1 MSSTHL
7 TPSATIAHR
16 PIVAPHDFAPIDDA
30 VLHMSHVTVRRGQ
43 QLLLDDV
50 SWHVEEGERWIVMGP
65 NGAGKST
72 LVNIAA
78 ARTHPTQ
85 GNVAIL
91 GEVLGAV
98 DVFDLRPSIG
108 LSSTLLA
115 QQVPGQETIRNLVV
129 TAAYGVTG
137 RWRESYDPEDLQRAE
152 GLLARW
158 GIAGYDERRFQ
169 TLSEGERKRALIAR
183 AMMTDPELLILDEPG
198 AGLDLAGRETLVR
211 SLDQLAT
218 DLFAPTPI
226 LVTHHVEEIPP
237 NFTHAMLLRD
247 GQLVSAG
254 PIDQAL
260 TEETLSEA
268 FRLPLNVSRNAA
280 GRFTAF
286 ART

>member
-1 MSSTHL
+1 MSSSEL
-7 TPSATIAHR
+7 TSSATIAQQ
-16 PIVAPHDFAPIDDA
+16 PVVSPHEFTPLDDA
-30 VLHMSHVTVRRGQ
+30 VVHMSHVTVQRGQ
-43 QLLLDDV
+43 NVLVDDV
-50 SWHVEEGERWIVMGP
+50 SWHVQEGERWIVMGP

-72 LVNIAA
+72 LINIAA
-78 ARTHPTQ
+78 ARAHPTS
-85 GNVAIL
+85 GNVGIL

-115 QQVPGQETIRNLVV
+115 EQLPGGETIRDLVV

-137 RWRESYDPEDLQRAE
+137 RWREEYDPEDLQRADQ
-152 GLLARW
+152 LLARW
-158 GIAGYDERRFQ
+158 GIAGYSDRKFR

-183 AMMTDPELLILDEPG
+183 AMMTDPELLILDVPG

-211 SLDQLAT
+211 SLNQLASNPM
-218 DLFAPTPI
+218 APTPI
-226 LVTHHVEEIPP
+226 LVTHHVEEVPP
-237 NFTHAMLLRD
+237 HFTHAMVLRA
-247 GQLVSAG
+247 GQVISAG
-254 PIDQAL
+254 PIESAL

-268 FRLPLNVSRNAA
+268 FRLPLNVTRNTD

>member
-1 MSSTHL
+1 MSRVSL
-7 TPSATIAHR
+7 
-16 PIVAPHDFAPIDDA
+16 
-30 VLHMSHVTVRRGQ
+30 RRGQ
-43 QLLLDDV
+43 NLLLDDI
-50 SWHVEEGERWIVMGP
+50 SWHVQEGERWIVMGP

-72 LVNIAA
+72 LINLAA
-78 ARTHPTQ
+78 ARSHPTT

-98 DVFDLRPSIG
+98 DVFDLRPAIG

-115 QQVPGQETIRNLVV
+115 EQLPGNETVRDLVV

-137 RWRESYDPEDLQRAE
+137 RWREEYEPEDLQRADQ
-152 GLLARW
+152 LLARW
-158 GIAGYDERRFQ
+158 GIAGYSGRRFR

-198 AGLDLAGRETLVR
+198 AGMDLAGRETLVR
-211 SLDQLAT
+211 SLKQLAADT
-218 DLFAPTPI
+218 YAPTPI

-237 NFTHAMLLRD
+237 NFTHAMLLRE
-247 GQLVSAG
+247 GRIVSAG
-254 PIDQAL
+254 PIDTAL

-268 FRLPLNVSRNAA
+268 FRLPLKVTRNAE

>member
-1 MSSTHL
+1 MSSSEL
-7 TPSATIAHR
+7 ISSATIAQR
-16 PIVAPHDFAPIDDA
+16 PIVSPHEFTPLDDS
-30 VLHMSHVTVRRGQ
+30 VVHMSRVTVRRGQ
-43 QLLLDDV
+43 NVLLDDV
-50 SWHVEEGERWIVMGP
+50 SWHVQEGERWIVMGP

-72 LVNIAA
+72 LINIAA
-78 ARTHPTQ
+78 ARAHPTS
-85 GNVAIL
+85 GNVGIL

-115 QQVPGQETIRNLVV
+115 EQLPGGETIRDLVV

-137 RWRESYDPEDLQRAE
+137 RWREEYDPEDLQRADQ
-152 GLLARW
+152 LLARW
-158 GIAGYDERRFQ
+158 GIAGYSERKFR

-211 SLDQLAT
+211 SLNHLAS
-218 DLFAPTPI
+218 DPMAPTPI
-226 LVTHHVEEIPP
+226 LVTHHVEEVPP
-237 NFTHAMLLRD
+237 NFTHAMVLRD
-247 GQLVSAG
+247 GQVISAG
-254 PIDQAL
+254 PIESAL

-268 FRLPLNVSRNAA
+268 FRLPLNVRRNSD

>member
-1 MSSTHL
+1 MSSSEL
-7 TPSATIAHR
+7 TSSATIAQQ
-16 PIVAPHDFAPIDDA
+16 PVVSPHEFTPLDDA
-30 VLHMSHVTVRRGQ
+30 VVHMSHVTVQRGQ
-43 QLLLDDV
+43 NVLLDDV
-50 SWHVEEGERWIVMGP
+50 SWHVQEGERWIVMGP

-72 LVNIAA
+72 LINIAA
-78 ARTHPTQ
+78 ARAHPTS
-85 GNVAIL
+85 GNVGIL

-115 QQVPGQETIRNLVV
+115 EQLPGGETIRDLVV

-137 RWRESYDPEDLQRAE
+137 RWREEYDPEDLQRADQ
-152 GLLARW
+152 LLARW
-158 GIAGYDERRFQ
+158 GIAGYSDRKFR

-211 SLDQLAT
+211 SLNQLASNPM
-218 DLFAPTPI
+218 APTPI
-226 LVTHHVEEIPP
+226 LVTHHVEEVPP
-237 NFTHAMLLRD
+237 HFTHAMVLRA
-247 GQLVSAG
+247 GQVISAG
-254 PIDQAL
+254 PIESAL

-268 FRLPLNVSRNAA
+268 FRLPLNVTRNTD

>member
-1 MSSTHL
+1 MSSPDLTH
-7 TPSATIAHR
+7 SATTAQR
-16 PIVAPHDFAPIDDA
+16 PIVPPHEFEPIEDS
-30 VLHMSHVTVRRGQ
+30 VVHMSHVTYRRGNNV
-43 QLLLDDV
+43 LLDDV
-50 SWHVEEGERWIVMGP
+50 SWLVEEGQRWIVMGP

-72 LVNIAA
+72 MINIAA
-78 ARTHPTQ
+78 ARAHPTT
-85 GNVAIL
+85 GNASIL

-115 QQVPGQETIRNLVV
+115 EQVPGAETIRNLVV

-137 RWRESYDPEDLQRAE
+137 RWREEYESEDLQRAE
-152 GLLARW
+152 RLLARW
-158 GIAGYDERRFQ
+158 GIGKYADRRFR

-211 SLDQLAT
+211 SLAQLAA
-218 DLFAPTPI
+218 DPMSPTQI
-226 LVTHHVEEIPP
+226 LVTHHVEEVPP
-237 NFTHAMLLRD
+237 NFTHALLLRE
-247 GQLVSAG
+247 GQVVSAG
-254 PIDQAL
+254 PIETAL
-260 TEETLSEA
+260 TEDTLSEA
-268 FRLPLNVSRNAA
+268 FRLPLNVSRNAE

>member
-1 MSSTHL
+1 MSSTEL
-7 TPSATIAHR
+7 IPSATIAQR
-16 PIVAPHDFAPIDDA
+16 PIVTPHEFEPLEDS
-30 VLHMSHVTVRRGQ
+30 VLHMSHVTLRRGQ
-43 QLLLDDV
+43 NVLLDDV
-50 SWHVEEGERWIVMGP
+50 SWHVEEGQRWIVMGP

-72 LVNIAA
+72 LINIAA
-78 ARTHPTQ
+78 ARAHPTK

-115 QQVPGQETIRNLVV
+115 SKYREVKRSRTLV

-137 RWRESYDPEDLQRAE
+137 RWREVYEPEDLQRAE
-152 GLLARW
+152 QLLARW
-158 GIAGYDERRFQ
+158 GIAGYEDRKFR

-183 AMMTDPELLILDEPG
+183 AMMTDPELLILDEPA

-211 SLDQLAT
+211 SLTQLAS
-218 DLFAPTPI
+218 DAFAPTPI

-237 NFTHAMLLRD
+237 NFTHAMLLRE
-247 GQLVSAG
+247 GQVIAAG
-254 PIDQAL
+254 PVETAL

-268 FRLPLNVSRNAA
+268 FRLPLNVSRNAE
-280 GRFTAF
+280 GRFSAF

>member
-1 MSSTHL
+1 MSSSDL
-7 TPSATIAHR
+7 TYSATTAQR
-16 PIVAPHDFAPIDDA
+16 PITAPHEFIPIDGS
-30 VLHMSHVTVRRGQ
+30 VVHMSHVTYRRGNNV
-43 QLLLDDV
+43 LLDDI
-50 SWHVEEGERWIVMGP
+50 SLLVEEGQRWIIMGP

-72 LVNIAA
+72 MINIAA
-78 ARTHPTQ
+78 ARSHPTT
-85 GNVAIL
+85 GNVSIL

-115 QQVPGQETIRNLVV
+115 EQVPGGETVRNLVV

-137 RWRESYDPEDLQRAE
+137 RWREVYEPEDLQRAE
-152 GLLARW
+152 HLLSRW
-158 GIAGYDERRFQ
+158 GIAKYADRHFR

-198 AGLDLAGRETLVR
+198 AGLDLEGRETLVR
-211 SLDQLAT
+211 SLSQLAA
-218 DLFAPTPI
+218 DPLAPTQI
-226 LVTHHVEEIPP
+226 LVTHHVEEVPP
-237 NFTHAMLLRD
+237 NFTHALLLRE
-247 GQLVSAG
+247 GQVVSAG
-254 PIDQAL
+254 PIETAL

-268 FRLPLNVSRNAA
+268 FRLPLHVSRNTD

>member
-1 MSSTHL
+1 MSSSEL
-7 TPSATIAHR
+7 ISSATIAQR
-16 PIVAPHDFAPIDDA
+16 PIVAPHEFTPLDDS
-30 VLHMSHVTVRRGQ
+30 VLHLSRVSIQRGHN
-43 QLLLDDV
+43 LLLDDV
-50 SWHVEEGERWIVMGP
+50 SWHVQEGERWIVMGP

-72 LVNIAA
+72 LINVAA
-78 ARTHPTQ
+78 ARLHPTS
-85 GNVAIL
+85 GNVGIL

-115 QQVPGQETIRNLVV
+115 EQVPGGETILNLVV

-137 RWRESYDPEDLQRAE
+137 RWREEYEPEDLQRAE
-152 GLLARW
+152 RLLARW
-158 GIAGYDERRFQ
+158 GIAGYSDRKFR

-211 SLDQLAT
+211 SLTQLAT
-218 DLFAPTPI
+218 DPLAPTPI

-237 NFTHAMLLRD
+237 NFTHALLLRD
-247 GQLVSAG
+247 GQIISAG
-254 PIDQAL
+254 PIDTAL
-260 TEETLSEA
+260 TEDTLSEA
-268 FRLPLNVSRNAA
+268 FRLPLKVSRNSQ

>member
-1 MSSTHL
+1 
-7 TPSATIAHR
+7 
-16 PIVAPHDFAPIDDA
+16 
-30 VLHMSHVTVRRGQ
+30 MSHVTLRRGQ
-43 QLLLDDV
+43 NVLLDDV
-50 SWHVEEGERWIVMGP
+50 SWHVEEGQRWIVMGP

-72 LVNIAA
+72 LINIAA
-78 ARTHPTQ
+78 TRAHPTK

-115 QQVPGQETIRNLVV
+115 QQVPGGETLKNLVV

-137 RWRESYDPEDLQRAE
+137 RWREAYEPEDLQRAE
-152 GLLARW
+152 QLLARW
-158 GIAGYDERRFQ
+158 GIAGYADRKFR

-183 AMMTDPELLILDEPG
+183 AMMTDPELLILDEPA

-211 SLDQLAT
+211 SLTQLAS
-218 DLFAPTPI
+218 DPFAPTPI

-237 NFTHAMLLRD
+237 NFTHAMLLRE
-247 GQLVSAG
+247 GQVIAAG
-254 PIDQAL
+254 PLETAL

-268 FRLPLNVSRNAA
+268 FRLPLNVSRNAE
-280 GRFTAF
+280 GRFSAF

>member
-1 MSSTHL
+1 MSSTEL
-7 TPSATIAHR
+7 IPSATIAQR
-16 PIVAPHDFAPIDDA
+16 PIVTPHEFKPLEDS
-30 VLHMSHVTVRRGQ
+30 VLHMSHVTLRRGQ
-43 QLLLDDV
+43 NVLLDDV
-50 SWHVEEGERWIVMGP
+50 SWHVEEGQRWIVMGP

-72 LVNIAA
+72 LINIAA
-78 ARTHPTQ
+78 ARAHPTK

-108 LSSTLLA
+108 LSSTLLD
-115 QQVPGQETIRNLVV
+115 QQVPGGETIKNLVV

-137 RWRESYDPEDLQRAE
+137 RWREVYEPEDLQRAE
-152 GLLARW
+152 QLLARW
-158 GIAGYDERRFQ
+158 GIAGYEDRKFR

-183 AMMTDPELLILDEPG
+183 AMMTDPELLILDEPA

-211 SLDQLAT
+211 SLTQLAS
-218 DLFAPTPI
+218 DAFAPTPI

-237 NFTHAMLLRD
+237 NFTHAMLLRE
-247 GQLVSAG
+247 GQVIAAG
-254 PIDQAL
+254 PVETAL

-268 FRLPLNVSRNAA
+268 FRLPLNVSRNAE
-280 GRFTAF
+280 GRFSAF

>member
-1 MSSTHL
+1 
-7 TPSATIAHR
+7 
-16 PIVAPHDFAPIDDA
+16 
-30 VLHMSHVTVRRGQ
+30 MSHVTLRRGQ
-43 QLLLDDV
+43 NVLLDDV
-50 SWHVEEGERWIVMGP
+50 SWHVEEGQRWIVMGP

-72 LVNIAA
+72 LINIAA
-78 ARTHPTQ
+78 ARAHPTK

-115 QQVPGQETIRNLVV
+115 QQVPGGETIKNLVV

-137 RWRESYDPEDLQRAE
+137 RWREVYEPEDLQRAE
-152 GLLARW
+152 QLLARW
-158 GIAGYDERRFQ
+158 GIAGYEDRKFR

-183 AMMTDPELLILDEPG
+183 AMMTDPELLILDEPA

-211 SLDQLAT
+211 SLTQLAS
-218 DLFAPTPI
+218 DAFAPTPI

-237 NFTHAMLLRD
+237 NFTHAMLLRE
-247 GQLVSAG
+247 GQVIAAG
-254 PIDQAL
+254 PVETAL

-268 FRLPLNVSRNAA
+268 FRLPLNVSRNAE
-280 GRFTAF
+280 GRFSAF

>member
-1 MSSTHL
+1 MSSTEL
-7 TPSATIAHR
+7 IPSATIAQR
-16 PIVAPHDFAPIDDA
+16 PIVTPHEFEPLEDS
-30 VLHMSHVTVRRGQ
+30 VLHMSHVTLRRGQ
-43 QLLLDDV
+43 NVLLDDV
-50 SWHVEEGERWIVMGP
+50 SWHVEEGQRWIVMGP

-72 LVNIAA
+72 LINIAA
-78 ARTHPTQ
+78 ARAHPTK

-115 QQVPGQETIRNLVV
+115 QQVPGGETIKNLVV

-137 RWRESYDPEDLQRAE
+137 RWREVYEPEDLQRAE
-152 GLLARW
+152 QLLARW
-158 GIAGYDERRFQ
+158 GIAGYEDRKFR

-183 AMMTDPELLILDEPG
+183 AMMTDHELLILDEPA

-211 SLDQLAT
+211 SLTQLAS
-218 DLFAPTPI
+218 DAFAPTPI

-237 NFTHAMLLRD
+237 NFTHAMLLRE
-247 GQLVSAG
+247 GQVIAAG
-254 PIDQAL
+254 PVETAL

-268 FRLPLNVSRNAA
+268 FRLPLNVSRNAE
-280 GRFTAF
+280 GRFSAF

>member
-1 MSSTHL
+1 MSSSVL
-7 TPSATIAHR
+7 TPSATIAQR
-16 PIVAPHDFAPIDDA
+16 PIVSPHAFEPIEDS
-30 VLHMSHVTVRRGQ
+30 VVHMSHVTLRRGHNA
-43 QLLLDDV
+43 LLDDV
-50 SWHVEEGERWIVMGP
+50 SWLVQEGQRWIVMGP

-72 LVNIAA
+72 MINIAA
-78 ARTHPTQ
+78 ARSHPTV
-85 GNVAIL
+85 GNVSIL

-115 QQVPGQETIRNLVV
+115 EQVPGGETVRNLVV

-137 RWRESYDPEDLQRAE
+137 RWREEYEPEDLERADRF
-152 GLLARW
+152 LARW
-158 GIAGYDERRFQ
+158 GIAKYADRRFR

-211 SLDQLAT
+211 SLSQLAS
-218 DLFAPTPI
+218 DPFAPTQI

-237 NFTHAMLLRD
+237 NFTHAMLLRE
-247 GQLVSAG
+247 GRVVSAG
-254 PIDQAL
+254 PIDTAL
-260 TEETLSEA
+260 NEETLSEA
-268 FRLPLNVSRNAA
+268 FRLPLNVSRNAE

>member
-1 MSSTHL
+1 MSSTEL
-7 TPSATIAHR
+7 IPSATIAQR
-16 PIVAPHDFAPIDDA
+16 PIVAPHDFEPLEDS
-30 VLHMSHVTVRRGQ
+30 VLHMSHVTLRRGENV
-43 QLLLDDV
+43 LLDDV
-50 SWHVEEGERWIVMGP
+50 SWHIEEGQRWIVMGP

-72 LVNIAA
+72 LINIAA
-78 ARTHPTQ
+78 TRTHPTR

-115 QQVPGQETIRNLVV
+115 QQVPGGETVQNLVV

-137 RWRESYDPEDLQRAE
+137 RWREEYESEDLQRAE
-152 GLLARW
+152 RLLARW
-158 GIAGYDERRFQ
+158 GIAGYEDRKFH

-183 AMMTDPELLILDEPG
+183 AMMTDPELLILDEPA
-198 AGLDLAGRETLVR
+198 AGMDLAGRETLVR
-211 SLDQLAT
+211 SLSQLAT
-218 DLFAPTPI
+218 DPFAPTPI

-247 GQLVSAG
+247 GQVVSAG
-254 PIDQAL
+254 PLDTAL

-268 FRLPLNVSRNAA
+268 FRLPLNVSRNAE
-280 GRFTAF
+280 GRFSAF

>member
-1 MSSTHL
+1 MSSSEL
-7 TPSATIAHR
+7 ISSATNAQR
-16 PIVAPHDFAPIDDA
+16 PLVSPHDFNPIEDS
-30 VLHMSHVTVRRGQ
+30 VVHMSHVSLRRGQ
-43 QLLLDDV
+43 NLLLDDV
-50 SWHVEEGERWIVMGP
+50 SWHVQEGERWIVMGP

-72 LVNIAA
+72 LINIAA
-78 ARTHPTQ
+78 ARTHPTA

-115 QQVPGQETIRNLVV
+115 QQVPGGETIRDLVV

-137 RWRESYDPEDLQRAE
+137 RWREEYDPEDLQRAE
-152 GLLARW
+152 RLLARW
-158 GIAGYDERRFQ
+158 GIAGYSDRRFR

-211 SLDQLAT
+211 SLVQLGSNP
-218 DLFAPTPI
+218 FAPTPI

-247 GQLVSAG
+247 GQVISAG
-254 PIDQAL
+254 PMDTAL
-260 TEETLSEA
+260 TEDTLSEA
-268 FRLPLNVSRNAA
+268 FRLPLNVSRNAE

>member
-1 MSSTHL
+1 MSSSEL
-7 TPSATIAHR
+7 TSSATIAQQ
-16 PIVAPHDFAPIDDA
+16 PVVSPHEFSPLDDA
-30 VLHMSHVTVRRGQ
+30 VVHMSHVTVQRGQ
-43 QLLLDDV
+43 NVLLDDV
-50 SWHVEEGERWIVMGP
+50 SWHVQEGERWIVMGP

-72 LVNIAA
+72 LINIAA
-78 ARTHPTQ
+78 ARAHPTS
-85 GNVAIL
+85 GNVGIL

-115 QQVPGQETIRNLVV
+115 EQLPGGETIRDLVV

-137 RWRESYDPEDLQRAE
+137 RWREEYDPEDLQRADQ
-152 GLLARW
+152 LLARW
-158 GIAGYDERRFQ
+158 GIAGYSDRKFR

-211 SLDQLAT
+211 SLNQLASNPM
-218 DLFAPTPI
+218 APTPI
-226 LVTHHVEEIPP
+226 LVTHHVEEVPP
-237 NFTHAMLLRD
+237 HFTHAMVLRA
-247 GQLVSAG
+247 GQVISAG
-254 PIDQAL
+254 PIESAL

-268 FRLPLNVSRNAA
+268 FRLPLNVTRNTD

>member
-1 MSSTHL
+1 MSSTEL
-7 TPSATIAHR
+7 IPSATIAQR
-16 PIVAPHDFAPIDDA
+16 PIVTPHEFEPLEDS
-30 VLHMSHVTVRRGQ
+30 VLHMSHVTLRRGQ
-43 QLLLDDV
+43 NVLLDDV
-50 SWHVEEGERWIVMGP
+50 SWHVEEGQRWIVMGP

-72 LVNIAA
+72 LINIAA
-78 ARTHPTQ
+78 TRAHPTK

-115 QQVPGQETIRNLVV
+115 QQVPGGETLKNLVV

-137 RWRESYDPEDLQRAE
+137 RWREAYEPEDLQRAE
-152 GLLARW
+152 QLLARW
-158 GIAGYDERRFQ
+158 GIAGYADRKFR

-183 AMMTDPELLILDEPG
+183 AMMTDPELLILDEPA

-211 SLDQLAT
+211 SLTQLAS
-218 DLFAPTPI
+218 DPFAPTPI

-237 NFTHAMLLRD
+237 NFTHAMLLRE
-247 GQLVSAG
+247 GQVIAAG
-254 PIDQAL
+254 PLETAL

-268 FRLPLNVSRNAA
+268 FRLPLNVSRNAE
-280 GRFTAF
+280 GRFSAF

>member
-1 MSSTHL
+1 MSSTEL
-7 TPSATIAHR
+7 IPSATIAQQ
-16 PIVAPHDFAPIDDA
+16 PIVSPHDFVPLEDA
-30 VLHMSHVTVRRGQ
+30 VLHMSHVTVRRGTNT
-43 QLLLDDV
+43 LLDDV
-50 SWHVEEGERWIVMGP
+50 SWHVQEGERWVIMGP

-72 LVNIAA
+72 LINIAA
-78 ARTHPTQ
+78 ARSHPTV
-85 GNVAIL
+85 GNAAIL

-115 QQVPGQETIRNLVV
+115 QQVPGGETIRNLVV

-137 RWRESYDPEDLQRAE
+137 RWREAYDPEDLQRAE
-152 GLLARW
+152 QLLLRW
-158 GIAGYDERRFQ
+158 GIGGYADRRFR

-183 AMMTDPELLILDEPG
+183 AMMTDPELLVLDEPG

-211 SLDQLAT
+211 TLANLA
-218 DLFAPTPI
+218 DDPFAPTPI
-226 LVTHHVEEIPP
+226 LVTHHVEEVPP

-247 GQLVSAG
+247 GRIVSAG
-254 PIDQAL
+254 PIETAL

-268 FRLPLNVSRNAA
+268 FRLPLHVTRNAQ

-286 ART
+286 ARI

>member
-1 MSSTHL
+1 MSSSEL
-7 TPSATIAHR
+7 TYSATTAQR
-16 PIVAPHDFAPIDDA
+16 PIMSPHEFIPIDDS
-30 VLHMSHVTVRRGQ
+30 VVHMSHVTYRRGNNV
-43 QLLLDDV
+43 LLDDV
-50 SWHVEEGERWIVMGP
+50 SLLVEEGQRWIVMGP

-72 LVNIAA
+72 MINIAA
-78 ARTHPTQ
+78 ARSHPTT
-85 GNVAIL
+85 GNVSIL

-115 QQVPGQETIRNLVV
+115 EQVPGNETVRNLVV

-137 RWRESYDPEDLQRAE
+137 RWREVYEPEDLQRAE
-152 GLLARW
+152 HLLSRW
-158 GIAGYDERRFQ
+158 GIAKYADRRFR

-211 SLDQLAT
+211 SLSQLAA
-218 DLFAPTPI
+218 DPLSPTQI
-226 LVTHHVEEIPP
+226 LVTHHVEEVPP
-237 NFTHAMLLRD
+237 NFTHALLLRE
-247 GQLVSAG
+247 GRVVSAG
-254 PIDQAL
+254 PIETAL

-268 FRLPLNVSRNAA
+268 FRLPLNVSRNAE

>member
-1 MSSTHL
+1 MSSSEL
-7 TPSATIAHR
+7 TSSATIAQQ
-16 PIVAPHDFAPIDDA
+16 PVVSPHEFTPLDDA
-30 VLHMSHVTVRRGQ
+30 VVHMSHVTVQRDQ
-43 QLLLDDV
+43 NVLLDDV
-50 SWHVEEGERWIVMGP
+50 SWHVQEGERWIVMGP

-72 LVNIAA
+72 LINIAA
-78 ARTHPTQ
+78 ARAHPTS
-85 GNVAIL
+85 GNVGIL

-115 QQVPGQETIRNLVV
+115 EQLPGGETIRDLVV

-137 RWRESYDPEDLQRAE
+137 RWREEYDPEDLQRADQ
-152 GLLARW
+152 LLARW
-158 GIAGYDERRFQ
+158 GIAGYSDRKFR

-211 SLDQLAT
+211 SLNQLASNPM
-218 DLFAPTPI
+218 APTPI
-226 LVTHHVEEIPP
+226 LVTHHVEEVPP
-237 NFTHAMLLRD
+237 HFTHAMVLRA
-247 GQLVSAG
+247 GQVISAG
-254 PIDQAL
+254 PIESAL

-268 FRLPLNVSRNAA
+268 FRLPLNVTRNTD

>member
-1 MSSTHL
+1 MSSPQL
-7 TPSATIAHR
+7 ISSAIIAQR
-16 PIVAPHDFAPIDDA
+16 PIVSPHEFDPLDES
-30 VLHMSHVTVRRGQ
+30 VVHMSHVTVRRGQ
-43 QLLLDDV
+43 NVLLDDV
-50 SWHVEEGERWIVMGP
+50 SWHVREGERWIVMGP

-72 LVNIAA
+72 LINIAA
-78 ARTHPTQ
+78 ARAHPTE
-85 GNVAIL
+85 GNVGIL

-115 QQVPGQETIRNLVV
+115 EQLPGGETIRDLVV

-137 RWRESYDPEDLQRAE
+137 RWREEYDPEDLQRADQ
-152 GLLARW
+152 LLARW
-158 GIAGYDERRFQ
+158 GIAGYSDRKFR

-211 SLDQLAT
+211 SLSRLAA
-218 DLFAPTPI
+218 DPVAPTPI
-226 LVTHHVEEIPP
+226 LVTHHVEEVPP
-237 NFTHAMLLRD
+237 NFTHAMILRD
-247 GQLVSAG
+247 GQVISAG
-254 PIDQAL
+254 PIESAL
-260 TEETLSEA
+260 TEDTLSEA
-268 FRLPLNVSRNAA
+268 FRLPLNVRRNPE

>member
-1 MSSTHL
+1 MSSSEL
-7 TPSATIAHR
+7 ISSATIAQR
-16 PIVAPHDFAPIDDA
+16 PIVSPHDFNPIEDS
-30 VLHMSHVTVRRGQ
+30 VVHMSRVSVHRGQ
-43 QLLLDDV
+43 NQLLDDV
-50 SWHVEEGERWIVMGP
+50 SWHVQEGERWIVMGP

-72 LVNIAA
+72 LINIAA
-78 ARTHPTQ
+78 ARSHPTS
-85 GNVAIL
+85 GNVSIL

-115 QQVPGQETIRNLVV
+115 EQVPGGETIRNLVV

-137 RWRESYDPEDLQRAE
+137 RWREEYDPEDLARADQ
-152 GLLARW
+152 LLARW
-158 GIAGYDERRFQ
+158 GIAGYSNRRFR

-183 AMMTDPELLILDEPG
+183 AMMTDPEMLILDEPG

-211 SLDQLAT
+211 SLSRLAT
-218 DLFAPTPI
+218 DPFAPTPI

-237 NFTHAMLLRD
+237 NFTHALLLRD
-247 GQLVSAG
+247 GQIISAG
-254 PIDQAL
+254 PIDAAL

-268 FRLPLNVSRNAA
+268 FRLPLNVSRNAE

>member
-1 MSSTHL
+1 
-7 TPSATIAHR
+7 
-16 PIVAPHDFAPIDDA
+16 
-30 VLHMSHVTVRRGQ
+30 MSHVTLRRGQ
-43 QLLLDDV
+43 NVLLDDV
-50 SWHVEEGERWIVMGP
+50 SWHVEEGQRWIVMGP

-78 ARTHPTQ
+78 TRMHPTS
-85 GNVAIL
+85 GNVAVL

-115 QQVPGQETIRNLVV
+115 QQVPGGETVENLVV
-129 TAAYGVTG
+129 TAGYGVTG
-137 RWRESYDPEDLQRAE
+137 RWREEYEPEDLRRAQR
-152 GLLARW
+152 LLSRW
-158 GIAGYDERRFQ
+158 GIAGYENRTFR

-183 AMMTDPELLILDEPG
+183 AMMTDPELLILDEPT

-211 SLDQLAT
+211 SLSQLAA
-218 DLFAPTPI
+218 DPFAPTPI

-247 GQLVSAG
+247 GQLISAG
-254 PIDQAL
+254 PIESAL

-268 FRLPLNVSRNAA
+268 FRLPLNVSRNAQ

>member
-1 MSSTHL
+1 MSSSEL
-7 TPSATIAHR
+7 ISSAIIAQR
-16 PIVAPHDFAPIDDA
+16 PIVSPHDFNPIEDS
-30 VLHMSHVTVRRGQ
+30 VVHMSRVSLRRGQ
-43 QLLLDDV
+43 NLLLDDI
-50 SWHVEEGERWIVMGP
+50 SWHVQEGERWIVMGP

-72 LVNIAA
+72 LINLAA
-78 ARTHPTQ
+78 ARSPPTT

-98 DVFDLRPSIG
+98 DVFDLRPAIG

-115 QQVPGQETIRNLVV
+115 EQLPGNETIRDLVV

-137 RWRESYDPEDLQRAE
+137 RWREEYEPEDLQRADQ
-152 GLLARW
+152 LLARW
-158 GIAGYDERRFQ
+158 GIAGYSDRRFR

-198 AGLDLAGRETLVR
+198 AGMDLAGRETLVR
-211 SLDQLAT
+211 SLKQLAADT
-218 DLFAPTPI
+218 YAPTPI

-237 NFTHAMLLRD
+237 NFTHAMLLRE
-247 GQLVSAG
+247 GRIVSAG
-254 PIDQAL
+254 PIDTAL

-268 FRLPLNVSRNAA
+268 FRLPLKVTRNAE

>member
-1 MSSTHL
+1 MSSTEL
-7 TPSATIAHR
+7 IPSATIAQR
-16 PIVAPHDFAPIDDA
+16 PIVSPHDFEPLEDA
-30 VLHMSHVTVRRGQ
+30 VLHMSHVSLRRGESI
-43 QLLLDDV
+43 LLNDV
-50 SWHVEEGERWIVMGP
+50 SWHVEEGQRWIVMGP

-72 LVNIAA
+72 LINIAA
-78 ARTHPTQ
+78 ARSHPTA

-115 QQVPGQETIRNLVV
+115 QQVPGGETIRNLVV

-137 RWRESYDPEDLQRAE
+137 RWREEYDPEDLARAE
-152 GLLARW
+152 RLLTRW
-158 GIAGYDERRFQ
+158 GIGKHGDRRFR

-211 SLDQLAT
+211 SLGQLAS
-218 DLFAPTPI
+218 DPLAPTQI

-237 NFTHAMLLRD
+237 NFTHAMLLRE
-247 GQLVSAG
+247 GTVISAG
-254 PIDQAL
+254 PIDTAL
-260 TEETLSEA
+260 SETTLSEA
-268 FRLPLNVSRNAA
+268 FRLPLNVSRNAE

>member
-1 MSSTHL
+1 MSSTEL
-7 TPSATIAHR
+7 IPSATIAQQ
-16 PIVAPHDFAPIDDA
+16 PIVPAHEFEPLEDSVI
-30 VLHMSHVTVRRGQ
+30 HMSQVSIRRGNNV
-43 QLLLDDV
+43 LLDDI
-50 SWHVEEGERWIVMGP
+50 SWHVEADQRWIIMGP

-72 LVNIAA
+72 LVNVAA
-78 ARTHPTQ
+78 TRTHPTR

-115 QQVPGQETIRNLVV
+115 QQVPGGETLRNLVV

-137 RWRESYDPEDLQRAE
+137 RWREEYDPEDLARAE
-152 GLLARW
+152 ELLARW
-158 GIAGYDERRFQ
+158 GIAKFAERKFR

-183 AMMTDPELLILDEPG
+183 AMMTDPELLILDEPT

-211 SLDQLAT
+211 SLTQLAS
-218 DLFAPTPI
+218 DPYAPTPI

-237 NFTHAMLLRD
+237 QFTHAMLMRD
-247 GQLVSAG
+247 GQIISAG
-254 PIDQAL
+254 PIDTAL

-268 FRLPLNVSRNAA
+268 FRLPLNVTRNAE
-280 GRFTAF
+280 GRFSAF

>member
-1 MSSTHL
+1 MSSTEL
-7 TPSATIAHR
+7 IPSATIAQR
-16 PIVAPHDFAPIDDA
+16 PLVTPHEFEPLEDS
-30 VLHMSHVTVRRGQ
+30 VLHMSHVTLRRGQ
-43 QLLLDDV
+43 NVLLDDV
-50 SWHVEEGERWIVMGP
+50 SWHVEEGQRWIVMGP

-72 LVNIAA
+72 LINIAA
-78 ARTHPTQ
+78 TRAHPTK

-115 QQVPGQETIRNLVV
+115 QQVPGGETLKNLVV

-137 RWRESYDPEDLQRAE
+137 RWREAYEPEDLQRAE
-152 GLLARW
+152 QLLARW
-158 GIAGYDERRFQ
+158 GIAGYADRKFR

-183 AMMTDPELLILDEPG
+183 AMMTDPELLILDEPA

-211 SLDQLAT
+211 SLTQLAS
-218 DLFAPTPI
+218 DPFAPTPI

-237 NFTHAMLLRD
+237 NFTHAMLLRE
-247 GQLVSAG
+247 GQVIAAG
-254 PIDQAL
+254 PLETAL

-268 FRLPLNVSRNAA
+268 FRLPLNVSRNAE
-280 GRFTAF
+280 GRFSAF

>member
-1 MSSTHL
+1 MTSPEL
-7 TPSATIAHR
+7 TQSATIAQR
-16 PIVAPHDFAPIDDA
+16 PIVPPHNFEPADEA
-30 VLHMSHVTVRRGQ
+30 VVHMSHVTFRRGTNV
-43 QLLLDDV
+43 LLEDV
-50 SWHVEEGERWIVMGP
+50 SWLVEEGQRWIVMGP

-72 LVNIAA
+72 MINIAA
-78 ARTHPTQ
+78 ARAHPSS
-85 GNVAIL
+85 GNVGIL

-98 DVFDLRPSIG
+98 DVFDLRPAIG

-115 QQVPGQETIRNLVV
+115 EQVPGGETVRNLVV

-137 RWRESYDPEDLQRAE
+137 RWREQYETQDLERADQ
-152 GLLARW
+152 LLARW
-158 GIAGYDERRFQ
+158 GIAGYADRRFR

-211 SLDQLAT
+211 SLAQLAA
-218 DLFAPTPI
+218 DPMSPTQV
-226 LVTHHVEEIPP
+226 LVTHHVEEVPP
-237 NFTHAMLLRD
+237 NFTHALVLRE
-247 GQLVSAG
+247 GQVISAG
-254 PIDQAL
+254 PIETAL

-268 FRLPLNVSRNAA
+268 FRLPLNVSRNAQ

>member
-1 MSSTHL
+1 MSSSEL
-7 TPSATIAHR
+7 TSSATIAQR
-16 PIVAPHDFAPIDDA
+16 PIVSPHDFNPIEDS
-30 VLHMSHVTVRRGQ
+30 VVHMSHVSLRRGQ
-43 QLLLDDV
+43 NLLLDDV
-50 SWHVEEGERWIVMGP
+50 SWHVQEGERWIVMGP

-72 LVNIAA
+72 LINIAA
-78 ARTHPTQ
+78 ARMHPTA

-98 DVFDLRPSIG
+98 DVFDIRPSIG

-115 QQVPGQETIRNLVV
+115 QQVPGGETIRDLVV

-137 RWRESYDPEDLQRAE
+137 RWREEYEPEDLQRAE
-152 GLLARW
+152 GLLSRW
-158 GIAGYDERRFQ
+158 GIAGYSDRRFR

-183 AMMTDPELLILDEPG
+183 AMMTDPELPILDEPG

-211 SLDQLAT
+211 SLVQLGSNP
-218 DLFAPTPI
+218 FAPTPI

-237 NFTHAMLLRD
+237 NFTHAMLLRE
-247 GQLVSAG
+247 GQVISAG
-254 PIDQAL
+254 PIDTAL
-260 TEETLSEA
+260 TEDTLSEA
-268 FRLPLNVSRNAA
+268 FRLPLNVSRNAE

>member
-1 MSSTHL
+1 MSSSEL
-7 TPSATIAHR
+7 TSSATIAQQ
-16 PIVAPHDFAPIDDA
+16 PVVSPHEFTPLDDA
-30 VLHMSHVTVRRGQ
+30 VVHMSHVTVQLGQ
-43 QLLLDDV
+43 NVLLDDV
-50 SWHVEEGERWIVMGP
+50 SWHVQEGERWIVMGP

-72 LVNIAA
+72 LINIAA
-78 ARTHPTQ
+78 ARAHPTS
-85 GNVAIL
+85 GNVGIL

-115 QQVPGQETIRNLVV
+115 EQLPGGETIRDLVV

-137 RWRESYDPEDLQRAE
+137 RWREEYDPEDLQRADQ
-152 GLLARW
+152 LLARW
-158 GIAGYDERRFQ
+158 GIAGYSDRKFR

-211 SLDQLAT
+211 SLNQLASNPM
-218 DLFAPTPI
+218 APTPI
-226 LVTHHVEEIPP
+226 LVTHHVEEVPP
-237 NFTHAMLLRD
+237 HFTHAMVLRA
-247 GQLVSAG
+247 GQVISAG
-254 PIDQAL
+254 PIESAL

-268 FRLPLNVSRNAA
+268 FRLPLNVTRNTD

>member
-1 MSSTHL
+1 
-7 TPSATIAHR
+7 
-16 PIVAPHDFAPIDDA
+16 
-30 VLHMSHVTVRRGQ
+30 MSHVSLRRGNN
-43 QLLLDDV
+43 LLLDDI
-50 SWHVEEGERWIVMGP
+50 SWHVEEGQRWIVMGP

-72 LVNIAA
+72 LIDIAA
-78 ARTHPTQ
+78 ARTHPTV
-85 GNVAIL
+85 GNVGIL

-98 DVFDLRPSIG
+98 DVFDLRPAIG

-115 QQVPGQETIRNLVV
+115 QQVPEGETVQNLVV

-137 RWRESYDPEDLQRAE
+137 RWREEYEPEDLQRAQQ
-152 GLLARW
+152 LLSRW
-158 GIAGYDERRFQ
+158 GIAGYEDRKFR

-211 SLDQLAT
+211 SLAQLAA
-218 DLFAPTPI
+218 DPFAPTPI

-237 NFTHAMLLRD
+237 NFTHALLLRE
-247 GQLVSAG
+247 GQVVSSG
-254 PIDQAL
+254 PLDTAL

-268 FRLPLNVSRNAA
+268 FRLPLNVSRNAD

>member
-1 MSSTHL
+1 MSSSEL
-7 TPSATIAHR
+7 ISSATIAQR
-16 PIVAPHDFAPIDDA
+16 PIVAPHEFTPIEDS
-30 VLHMSHVTVRRGQ
+30 VLHMSRVSIQRGQ
-43 QLLLDDV
+43 NLLLDDV
-50 SWHVEEGERWIVMGP
+50 SWHVQEGERWIVMGP

-72 LVNIAA
+72 LINIAA
-78 ARTHPTQ
+78 ARLHPTS
-85 GNVAIL
+85 GNVGIL

-115 QQVPGQETIRNLVV
+115 EQVPGGETIRNLVV

-137 RWRESYDPEDLQRAE
+137 RWREEYDPEDLQRAE
-152 GLLARW
+152 RLLARW
-158 GIAGYDERRFQ
+158 GIAGYSNRKFR

-211 SLDQLAT
+211 SLTQLAT
-218 DLFAPTPI
+218 DPLAPTPI

-237 NFTHAMLLRD
+237 NFTHALLIRA
-247 GQLVSAG
+247 GQVISAG
-254 PIDQAL
+254 PIDTAL

-268 FRLPLNVSRNAA
+268 FRLPLNVSRNAQ